1 MGDFSMRTART
12 AFALGLLMIVASP
25 AFAAVGAKKPGQ
37 PKTTVAY
44 YKTIDQTLKPVTLT
58 DDEKAKLDALK
69 KEYEQKFVD
78 AYAKKDVLKTDLLT
92 PEQKKA
98 GDEARAAAKAAG
110 KKGRE
115 LTQAVA
121 DAEKITDEQKE
132 KLTEAGASLKAL
144 QGEFKGKVI
153 DLLTDAQKK
162 EIDAAKPK
170 KASKPAKPA
179 A

>member
-1 MGDFSMRTART
+1 MRTART

-25 AFAAVGAKKPGQ
+25 AFAAVGTKKPNP

-44 YKTIDQTLKPVTLT
+44 YKTIDKTLSAVTLT
-58 DDEKAKLDALK
+58 DDEQTKLDALK
-69 KEYEQKFVD
+69 KDYEQKFDD
-78 AYAKKDVLKTDLLT
+78 AYAKTDVSKTDILT

-98 GDEARAAAKAAG
+98 GDDARKAAKDAG
-110 KKGRE
+110 KKGKGF
-115 LTQAVA
+115 TQAVA
-121 DAEKITDEQKE
+121 DAEKVTDEQKA
-132 KLTEAGASLKAL
+132 KLKDARTSLNSL
-144 QGEFKGKVI
+144 RTEFKGKVM

>member
-1 MGDFSMRTART
+1 MRTART

-37 PKTTVAY
+37 SKTTVAY

-58 DDEKAKLDALK
+58 DDEKTKLDALK
-69 KEYEQKFVD
+69 KEYEQKFED
-78 AYAKKDVLKTDLLT
+78 AYAKKDVLT

-98 GDEARAAAKAAG
+98 GDEARAAAKADG
-110 KKGRE
+110 KKGKE

-121 DAEKITDEQKE
+121 DAEKITDEQKQ
-132 KLTEAGASLKAL
+132 KIKDANVSLTSLR
-144 QGEFKGKVI
+144 GEFKGKVL

-170 KASKPAKPA
+170 RASKAAKPA